1 VTDFLLA
8 HISDPHLAPLPRPR
22 LKELAGK
29 RMLGFANWKRGR
41 DDVHRTDV
49 LEALI
54 ADVRAHAP
62 DHIAVTGDLTNLA
75 LDEEIHTAAR
85 WLVGLSPP
93 DRVTVVPGNHDA
105 YVPGALDKVLAA
117 WAPYVASDDGTTVF
131 PTLRRRGP
139 VTLVGLSTAV
149 TTAPFMATGVI
160 GQDALVQLGGILDS
174 LARET
179 AARIVLLH
187 HPLRVERRQAMKRL
201 TNARALRAVLSATGA
216 ELVLHGHMHVSSR
229 WDLSGPRG
237 PIPVVG
243 VASASSDPER
253 GKEAA
258 GWCLFRIR
266 LEGERPRLVMERRA
280 TSDGATFRTVE
291 TLCLSAQSRT
301 TSERRGRD
309 R

>member
-1 VTDFLLA
+1 MTDFLLA
-8 HISDPHLAPLPRPR
+8 HLSDPHLAPLPRPR

-54 ADVRAHAP
+54 ADVKAHAP

-85 WLVGLSPP
+85 WLAGLGPS

-105 YVPGALDKVLAA
+105 YVPGALDKALAA
-117 WAPYVASDDGTTVF
+117 WSPHVASDDGTTGF

-139 VTLVGLSTAV
+139 ITLVGLSTAV
-149 TTAPFMATGVI
+149 ATAPFMATGEI
-160 GQDALVQLGGILDS
+160 GQDALMRLGGLLDT
-174 LARET
+174 LAREA
-179 AARIVLLH
+179 AARVVLLH
-187 HPLRVERRQAMKRL
+187 HPLRVERRQATKRL
-201 TNARALRAVLSATGA
+201 TNARAVRAVLSATGA

-243 VASASSDPER
+243 VASASSDPRR

-258 GWCLFRIR
+258 GWCLFRIGR
-266 LEGERPRLVMERRA
+266 EGERPRIVMERRA
-280 TSDGATFRTVE
+280 TTDGVTFRAVE
-291 TLCLSAQSRT
+291 TVDLSAQARVA
-301 TSERRGRD
+301 
-309 R
+309 